1 MTIQGILFDLDGT
14 LVNSTAL
21 ILQTFKV
28 TLKHFIKRDF
38 TDEEIV
44 LYFGLPLRE
53 CLARFDATK
62 ADEMVIYYR
71 KYNNEMH
78 DILLRPFPK
87 IAEGLQL
94 LEDMEIK
101 KAVVTSKTQNMALR
115 GLKLLN
121 LDKYIIDIIGCDQ
134 CINHKPDPEPMLK
147 GAAAL
152 ILPPE
157 KCLCVGDSPYDLLS
171 GRAAGCKTVAVAWS
185 LFDKNTF
192 FSLVKPD
199 YVIDDLEELS
209 KIVESINEKR
219 K

>member
-1 MTIQGILFDLDGT
+1 MVYTIENTIMKCMIFCFVLFLK
-14 LVNSTAL
+14 SP
-21 ILQTFKV
+21 KV
-28 TLKHFIKRDF
+28 
-38 TDEEIV
+38 
-44 LYFGLPLRE
+44 
-53 CLARFDATK
+53 
-62 ADEMVIYYR
+62 
-71 KYNNEMH
+71 
-78 DILLRPFPK
+78 
-87 IAEGLQL
+87 LQL

-171 GRAAGCKTVAVAWS
+171 GRAAGCQDS
-185 LFDKNTF
+185 
-192 FSLVKPD
+192 SSCLV
-199 YVIDDLEELS
+199 VI
-209 KIVESINEKR
+209 
-219 K
+219 